1 MTIEELEDKSSQ
13 LLYDIKAYE
22 TPSRDILDLAIQFT
36 IEVLEELNQI
46 WVGDSKM
53 IHVNEVQNKIQE
65 LKQHLDEK
73 V

>member
-22 TPSRDILDLAIQFT
+22 TPSRDISDLSIQFA
-36 IEVLEELNQI
+36 IEVLEECLNKYTPEENIKAAIKQ
-46 WVGDSKM
+46 
-53 IHVNEVQNKIQE
+53 
-65 LKQHLDEK
+65 LKQYLDEK

>member
-1 MTIEELEDKSSQ
+1 MTIRELEDKASQ
-13 LLYDIKAYE
+13 LLYDIRAYE
-22 TPSRDILDLAIQFT
+22 TPSRDISDLSIQFA

-65 LKQHLDEK
+65 LKRILK
-73 V
+73 